1 MKKRFLALLLSA
13 LCTLSLAAETTSTPL
28 TPLTIGS
35 SLSLHSQA
43 LGEERTINIIL
54 PEGYTTETASKYP
67 VIYLLDGAVDED
79 LIHMAGAVQF
89 SSFSW
94 VNRLPASI
102 LVGIANTDRRRDMT
116 FKAADNFSLPASMK
130 TYSAAFK
137 NAGGSAKFMEFLE
150 KELQPY
156 IEKNYRSNGDKT
168 LVGQSLAG
176 LLATEVLLKK
186 PALFNNYIIMS
197 PSLWWDNESLLKQAP
212 ALLKNLPSQPMK
224 VYLAVGKEG
233 SQMEGDARAL
243 SRAITQ
249 SKAKNLSYHFEFLPG
264 EDHGSILHGAA
275 MHAFQLFYE
284 KKK

>member
-1 MKKRFLALLLSA
+1 MKKRFLALLLSG
-13 LCTLSLAAETTSTPL
+13 LCTLSLAAETTS

-130 TYSAAFK
+130 AYSAAFK

-168 LVGQSLAG
+168 LIGQSLAG
-176 LLATEVLLKK
+176 LLATEILLKK

-233 SQMEGDARAL
+233 PQMEGDARAL

-249 SKAKNLSYHFEFLPG
+249 SKAKNLSYHFEFLPR

-275 MHAFQLFYE
+275 MHAFQLFYAE
-284 KKK
+284 KK